1 MGHRLFLVAVLKL
14 VTCKALFEFCSE
26 TFHEE
31 LFPVEHATQLWRSMG
46 KTKSCKKSP
55 ESPGCSF
62 SLIDFFFLA
71 NQEQGIQMAV
81 RPGSDRFFTKIS
93 RIGFN

>member
-26 TFHEE
+26 SFHEE

-46 KTKSCKKSP
+46 KTTSCKKSP

-62 SLIDFFFLA
+62 SLIDFFLA

-81 RPGSDRFFTKIS
+81 RPGSDAELDS
-93 RIGFN
+93 N

>member
-31 LFPVEHATQLWRSMG
+31 LFPVRTCYATVAINGQN
-46 KTKSCKKSP
+46 K
-55 ESPGCSF
+55 
-62 SLIDFFFLA
+62 
-71 NQEQGIQMAV
+71 V
-81 RPGSDRFFTKIS
+81 V
-93 RIGFN
+93 

>member
-31 LFPVEHATQLWRSMG
+31 LFSVEHATQLWTSMS
-46 KTKSCKKSP
+46 KTTSCKKSP

-62 SLIDFFFLA
+62 SLIDFLLA
-71 NQEQGIQMAV
+71 NQEQGIQMPE
-81 RPGSDRFFTKIS
+81 RPGSDAELDS
-93 RIGFN
+93 N